1 MAALLPR
8 PGILEI
14 DPYVPGKSW
23 LAGGGRIIRL
33 ASNESALGPSPRAV
47 AAFEQA
53 AAELGRYPD
62 GASTE
67 LRQAIGARFGL
78 DPARI
83 VCGSGSDEL
92 MGLLG
97 RAFVGPGDE
106 VLYSQYGFLMY
117 PIVARSLGARSVTAP
132 ETELR
137 ADVDAMLGKVTAKTR
152 LVFLANPNNPTG
164 SYVPRDEVRRLRVGL
179 PGDVLLVLDAAYAEY
194 VTAED
199 YSPGVELV
207 DAGDNVVMTRTFSK
221 LFGLASLRIGW
232 AYCPPG
238 VADVLNRLR
247 NPFNVTGPAQA
258 AGAAAVED
266 VEFADKARAHNTLWL
281 PWLADRLSALG
292 LRVYPSIANF
302 VLVRFPAGPGRDA
315 GAANG
320 FLNDKGIIVREVAG
334 YGLPDCL
341 RITVGLEEEMRAV
354 VDALAEF
361 VD

>member
-8 PGILEI
+8 PGVLEI

-92 MGLLG
+92 VGLLG
-97 RAFVGPGDE
+97 RAFAGPGDE

-117 PIVARSLGARSVTAP
+117 PIVARSVGARSVTAP

-137 ADVDAMLGKVTAKTR
+137 ADVDALLGKVTAKTR

-164 SYVPRDEVRRLRVGL
+164 SYVPRDEVKRLRVGL

-199 YSPGVELV
+199 YSSGVELV

-238 VADVLNRLR
+238 VVDVLNRLR

-258 AGAAAVED
+258 AGTAAVED
-266 VEFADKARAHNTLWL
+266 VEFADKVRAHNNLWL

-292 LRVYPSIANF
+292 LHVYPSIANF

-315 GAANG
+315 EAANG